1 MPIEVIEEN
10 RSVAQIRITCNSC
23 GGYIGTRIVL
33 KADLEGCK
41 EGSVCPECKKGAK
54 IRL

>member
-10 RSVAQIRITCNSC
+10 QSVAQIRITCNSC

-33 KADLEGCK
+33 KADLKGCK
-41 EGSVCPECKKGAK
+41 ADSFCPECRKGAK
-54 IRL
+54 IRI